1 MKRKLTR
8 KTLKIATVQKKSNK
22 KTDQENSEKSNWLG
36 KFCKENLPEQ
46 ILKIATDHEN
56 SEQKT
61 NQNNS
66 EQKTN
71 QNNSEKKTDQE
82 IHNSGLN

>member
-1 MKRKLTR
+1 M
-8 KTLKIATVQKKSNK
+8 
-22 KTDQENSEKSNWLG
+22 
-36 KFCKENLPEQ
+36 
-46 ILKIATDHEN
+46 
-56 SEQKT
+56 KT